1 MNSSNPRFKTFASR
15 MSMDYERLY
24 TDGPLDPPSVIG
36 LSELRQLVADDNY
49 GDLPHHEVIVEYFGI
64 TDAGEMVPV
73 FPVFWEQM
81 FDPEDGMSLGPADRL
96 AGFSTNEEDRWGI
109 ATVNYNLA
117 VSLGTVERW
126 ERENHWVAADDA
138 EMRYDASQL
147 AMAIQE
153 PMEIGYANDP
163 QFIDSHDLPF

>member
-1 MNSSNPRFKTFASR
+1 MNCSNPKFKTFASR

-64 TDAGEMVPV
+64 EDDGKMVPV
-73 FPVFWEQM
+73 FPLFWE
-81 FDPEDGMSLGPADRL
+81 DTTDSPCLTHTVSLGPSDRL

-109 ATVNYNLA
+109 ATDANLA

-126 ERENHWVAADDA
+126 DMENHWVADD
-138 EMRYDASQL
+138 
-147 AMAIQE
+147 E
-153 PMEIGYANDP
+153 PMETGYSPEPPLMD
-163 QFIDSHDLPF
+163 DDDLPF